1 MQSILSIPTFLV
13 ASKAGYGPF
22 LHGHGPVFFLH
33 GHGPLNATSDQ
44 GPGFFLHGH
53 GPGFFLHGHG
63 HGHLKSNSFRSKS
76 STEFRKFQ
84 MQSLE
89 QVMYMVRLRQR
100 ETFKHGN
107 QIFSRSLFMYAVTGS
122 FSAKFSS
129 NMKTCCQMLLC
140 TSCLLHYCGNSAW
153 EPRLSYWFKESTE
166 DGDSGALQKK
176 KVLYERDSFVF
187 CGISNGEFLR
197 RLLRCDDLPRML
209 HVAR

>member
-1 MQSILSIPTFLV
+1 
-13 ASKAGYGPF
+13 
-22 LHGHGPVFFLH
+22 
-33 GHGPLNATSDQ
+33 
-44 GPGFFLHGH
+44 
-53 GPGFFLHGHG
+53 
-63 HGHLKSNSFRSKS
+63 
-76 STEFRKFQ
+76 
-84 MQSLE
+84 
-89 QVMYMVRLRQR
+89 MYMVRLRQR

-176 KVLYERDSFVF
+176 SP
-187 CGISNGEFLR
+187 LR
-197 RLLRCDDLPRML
+197 ARLLRFLRDLERRVPPSPSALRRSTENA
-209 HVAR
+209 ARRTLATSSSSFETHACQQRQRPSW

>member
-1 MQSILSIPTFLV
+1 
-13 ASKAGYGPF
+13 
-22 LHGHGPVFFLH
+22 
-33 GHGPLNATSDQ
+33 
-44 GPGFFLHGH
+44 
-53 GPGFFLHGHG
+53 
-63 HGHLKSNSFRSKS
+63 
-76 STEFRKFQ
+76 

-107 QIFSRSLFMYAVTGS
+107 QIFSRSLFMHAVTGS

-166 DGDSGALQKK
+166 DGDSGALPKK
-176 KVLYERDSFVF
+176 KSSTSATPSFSAGSRTASSSVAFCVATIYRGCCTSHASYILLVL
-187 CGISNGEFLR
+187 
-197 RLLRCDDLPRML
+197 
-209 HVAR
+209 